1 MLPEQCV
8 AGVVYDKRL
17 QISRGEVC
25 ETSVCTSNHFRFMN
39 AQLVYPSTLTLFRHF
54 HENPGSVFIDR
65 DLDTL
70 FKDLKTKT
78 ASPQEIIRKLRI
90 DRGQNKQQ

>member
-25 ETSVCTSNHFRFMN
+25 ESSVCTSNHCRFMN
-39 AQLVYPSTLTLFRHF
+39 AQLLYPSILTLFRYF
-54 HENPGSVFIDR
+54 HENPDSVFIDR

-70 FKDLKTKT
+70 FKVLKTKT
-78 ASPQEIIRKLRI
+78 ASPWDIIKKLRI